1 LVNVGFLTSVVLNA
15 LPLTF
20 CDFPLES
27 ESNAEI
33 EKSSAALTLAL
44 LPACLAVVL
53 ICADPTELRE
63 AAILLDLN
71 ALFAAG
77 PGPDALRSATFSSE
91 TLLLKVRI
99 LFNQI
104 SRQRLENIFLLSVRH
119 RKSAAPAFVRNNI
132 VGLQNSSLHGQIVH
146 FNSRHLS
153 VDFPFHESEIPD
165 DVKNGW
171 LGYWDVAVSI
181 GIGQ

>member
-1 LVNVGFLTSVVLNA
+1 
-15 LPLTF
+15 
-20 CDFPLES
+20 LES
-27 ESNAEI
+27 ESNADI
-33 EKSSAALTLAL
+33 EKSSAALILAL

-77 PGPDALRSATFSSE
+77 PGPGADALRSDFSSE

-132 VGLQNSSLHGQIVH
+132 VGLQNSSLHGQIVD

-153 VDFPFHESEIPD
+153 VDFPFHQSEIPD